1 MLTRS
6 KAQSTTREKSV
17 SRRSI
22 SASKTDIPVPAP
34 GSPAAEL
41 ASKPGLRVRPY
52 RPMRA
57 LVGALIVVA
66 AVIAALAIYTRVG
79 NRTEVLAVTRPILA
93 GEQIIDADLQV
104 VSISSDD
111 SFPSIPASNRAIVVG
126 QYAKVRLAA
135 GSLLVNDSI
144 QPEQLVNPDRV
155 LMSVVVPVGLIPV
168 GLREQSRLTLVVTP
182 QLSGGDDPRPVLVE
196 ATVAAVPRNLAEI
209 VGTDDSGRSMV
220 ALSIEIEP
228 QWVSL
233 VGSASAV
240 SVGVLNPA
248 APFPGNDA
256 QAFPTENADGQT
268 VVPTAPAAP
277 TAPTTPLGASDDESL
292 YGATT
297 VPAADAAA
305 PTTAAVDGTQ
315 PAEPTG

>member
-1 MLTRS
+1 
-6 KAQSTTREKSV
+6 
-17 SRRSI
+17 
-22 SASKTDIPVPAP
+22 
-34 GSPAAEL
+34 
-41 ASKPGLRVRPY
+41 
-52 RPMRA
+52 MRA

-79 NRTEVLAVTRPILA
+79 NRTDVLAVTRPILA

-111 SFPSIPASNRAIVVG
+111 SFPSIPAANRAIVVG

-168 GLREQSRLTLVVTP
+168 GLREQSRLSLVVTP

-220 ALSIEIEP
+220 ALSIEIDP

-240 SVGVLNPA
+240 SVGVLNPL
-248 APFPGNDA
+248 APFPGNDT
-256 QAFPTENADGQT
+256 QMFPTENVGGQI
-268 VVPTAPAAP
+268 VVPTAPI
-277 TAPTTPLGASDDESL
+277 TPSDTGEDASL

-297 VPAADAAA
+297 VPGAVAA
-305 PTTAAVDGTQ
+305 PQTSAAGGGTQ
-315 PAEPTG
+315 PPGMVG